1 MKTTMK
7 LFMKL
12 LFVFILIAT
21 SCTKDEAGGA
31 VGPQGLQGEQGPVGP
46 QGPKGEDGE
55 TQGIP
60 GEKGTQG
67 EQGLQGEQG
76 NSGSQGPTGEQGEQG
91 PKGDDG
97 EDCGCVIASD
107 WIPSAFDTEAH
118 PVSTFFITDTNIDQ
132 SIFDSGLVLAYG
144 KLAPT
149 SAISIPAVYLGVSY
163 FIALH
168 PDSNEI
174 QFIAEN
180 LDSGGRVFDDV
191 LEVRY
196 VIIPSNTTAKNKRPN
211 FSEMTYFEAMDYL
224 ELSY

>member
-7 LFMKL
+7 FLASGLFITAL
-12 LFVFILIAT
+12 VFNSCNKDDIA
-21 SCTKDEAGGA
+21 GP
-31 VGPQGLQGEQGPVGP
+31 VGSQGPQGEQGIAGP
-46 QGPKGEDGE
+46 KGDQGNEGPRGLKGEDGVASDTGGTAGPKGE
-55 TQGIP
+55 
-60 GEKGTQG
+60 QG
-67 EQGLQGEQG
+67 EQGLQGER
-76 NSGSQGPTGEQGEQG
+76 G

-107 WIPSAFDTEAH
+107 WIPSAFGAEAH
-118 PVSTFFITDTNIDQ
+118 PVSTFFITDTNINQ
-132 SIFDSGLVLAYG
+132 AIFDSGLVLAYG

-180 LDSGGRVFDDV
+180 IDDGGRVFGDI

-196 VIIPSNTTAKNKRPN
+196 VIIPSNATAKSKMADFN
-211 FSEMTYFEAMDYL
+211 EMTYFETMDYFGL
-224 ELSY
+224 EN